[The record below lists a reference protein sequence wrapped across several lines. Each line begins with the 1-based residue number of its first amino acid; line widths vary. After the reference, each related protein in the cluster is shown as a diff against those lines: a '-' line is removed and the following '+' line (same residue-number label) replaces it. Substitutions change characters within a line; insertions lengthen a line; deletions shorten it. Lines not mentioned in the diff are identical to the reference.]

1 MNIDNKITYKNLTS
15 NYYVNIFYNHRE
27 FEKIIREEYNLS
39 NKYFIN
45 SIPRFGKKNLVILK
59 DLEFSKKILS
69 DYYIISEQYEAYNS
83 IDKMRD
89 YIEFLRF
96 VEKTEMFDNE
106 PDNIHGICS
115 EKDDKYDA
123 LYVAF
128 KEYKLSIKFE
138 NTILPDDFEQSILDK
153 AIYGENHVQLVTLN
167 ITREYGKKMSNTF
180 KFVYGDDPDV
190 NDVSD
195 ELLLNKVFEDVNYK
209 MSHVFDILMRDNYL
223 DTNNWRNLYNYGFR
237 VQ

>member
-1 MNIDNKITYKNLTS
+1 MNIDDIIKYKNLTS

-27 FEKIIREEYNLS
+27 FEKHIRDEYNLS
-39 NKYFIN
+39 KLDIIT
-45 SIPRFGKKNLVILK
+45 SIPRFKKRSIVITK

-96 VEKTEMFDNE
+96 VEKTEMFENA
-106 PDNIHGICS
+106 PDNKFNICS
-115 EKDDKYDA
+115 EKDDEFDA
-123 LYVAF
+123 LYIALSG
-128 KEYKLSIKFE
+128 YKISIKFE

-167 ITREYGKKMSNTF
+167 ITRESGKKMSNTF
-180 KFVYGDDPDV
+180 KFVYGDNPDI

-195 ELLLNKVFEDVNYK
+195 ELLLNKVFEDVNTK
-209 MSHVFDILMRDNYL
+209 MTDIFDILMNS
-223 DTNNWRNLYNYGFR
+223 DTSDWRNLYNYGFKI
-237 VQ
+237 Q

>member
-1 MNIDNKITYKNLTS
+1 MNIDYNIRYKNLTS
-15 NYYVNIFYNHRE
+15 NYYINIFCNHRE
-27 FEKIIREEYNLS
+27 FERMIKEEYNLS
-39 NKYFIN
+39 QIETIN
-45 SIPRFGKKNLVILK
+45 SIPRFKKKNLVITK

-69 DYYIISEQYEAYNS
+69 DYYIVSEEYEAYNS

-106 PDNIHGICS
+106 PDNKYGICS
-115 EKDDKYDA
+115 EKDDKFDA
-123 LYVAF
+123 LYAF
-128 KEYKLSIKFE
+128 LFSYKLSIKFE

-167 ITREYGKKMSNTF
+167 ITRFSGKKMSNTF
-180 KFVYGDDPDV
+180 KFIYGDNPDI

-195 ELLLNKVFEDVNYK
+195 ELLLNKVFKDINADMKY
-209 MSHVFDILMRDNYL
+209 VFDSIINE
-223 DTNNWRNLYNYGFR
+223 TSNWRNLYNYGFK